1 MFDLTNFYVSVPTH
15 DFGECMIA
23 KDMCA
28 LMYQGDGLISLFPY
42 FLCKRSTGKSTQVP
56 QFLYESGLS
65 SLGTQS
71 LIGVTQPRR
80 VAAVSTAKRV
90 CYEMG
95 QGNGQ
100 TIQATS
106 KGKGNLVAYQTRYET
121 AGLGADTHIKFMTD
135 GILLK
140 EIQSDLLLRKYSC
153 IILDEAH
160 ERNLNTDV
168 LIGLLSVAIP
178 LRKEAAAEADS
189 DIAPLKLV
197 IMSATLRVEDFT
209 GNKLLFPST
218 PPVVVRIP
226 GRTHP
231 VTIHHSKTT
240 ELDDYTEVAFKKI
253 CKVHRKLPQGGILVF
268 VTGKQEIIRM
278 VNRLRRALNPKRN
291 GRTGATSTPCSGA
304 ADVSATSDAALEG
317 NGQVP
322 RDLDDDEVDG
332 DLFQSDASDDYDDS
346 DGNDSDIDVGT
357 AKDDSDPES
366 DGMPSQALVLP
377 LYSLLSA
384 DEQGKVFAPVPE
396 GQRLIV
402 VATNIAEVRQKIL
415 FPFCRFIVS
424 HRSQYSIFPSPP

>member
-1 MFDLTNFYVSVPTH
+1 
-15 DFGECMIA
+15 
-23 KDMCA
+23 MCIR
-28 LMYQGDGLISLFPY
+28 L
-42 FLCKRSTGKSTQVP
+42 TGKSTQVP

-65 SLGTQS
+65 SLGTHS

-100 TIQATS
+100 TIQGSS
-106 KGKGNLVAYQTRYET
+106 KGKGNLVSYQTRYET
-121 AGLGADTHIKFMTD
+121 AGLGTDTHIKFMTD

-140 EIQSDLLLRKYSC
+140 EIQSDLLLRKYSA

-178 LRKEAAAEADS
+178 LRKEAAAEAGS
-189 DIAPLKLV
+189 GIAPLKLV

-218 PPVVVRIP
+218 PPAVVRIP

-268 VTGKQEIIRM
+268 LTGKQEIIRM

-291 GRTGATSTPCSGA
+291 GRVGSNSTPCSEAG
-304 ADVSATSDAALEG
+304 DISATLNDAVLEG

-332 DLFQSDASDDYDDS
+332 DLFQSDASDDYEDS
-346 DGNDSDIDVGT
+346 DGNDTDIDDGT
-357 AKDDSDPES
+357 AKDVSDPES
-366 DGMPSQALVLP
+366 DGIPSQALVLP

-384 DEQGKVFAPVPE
+384 EEQGKIFASVPE

-402 VATNIAEVRQKIL
+402 VATNVAEVSQNVS
-415 FPFCRFIVS
+415 FSFCRFVVQ
-424 HRSQYSIFPSPP
+424 HCFQYSMLSLLCGCVTDEYYHPWNLLRDRHGSSKVPEL